1 MEEINRAA
9 SGFNEGL
16 NAMIEQLKPVL
27 PGLKIVSL
35 DYYALILDFIQNPGK
50 SGKSPSSV
58 TFN

>member
-1 MEEINRAA
+1 VEEINRAG
-9 SGFNEGL
+9 SGFNEGT

-35 DYYALILDFIQNPGK
+35 DYYAVILDFIQNPGK
-50 SGKSPSSV
+50 FGKSPSSI